1 MTNLT
6 ELLLKGYLLAAPAPT
21 PTPDPQTPNPQIDS
35 SGFMS
40 AIATIV
46 LPVIF
51 AVLGVV
57 ALGRANKGE
66 VGKVMTTAVV
76 SAVGIVFIIGA
87 PLFFFLGDDIL
98 NMFVSTK

>member
-6 ELLLKGYLLAAPAPT
+6 ELLLKGYVLAAPAPQE
-21 PTPDPQTPNPQIDS
+21 PDPTLDS
-35 SGFMS
+35 SGFMN

-46 LPVIF
+46 LPIIF

-66 VGKVMTTAVV
+66 VGKVMTTAVTA
-76 SAVGIVFIIGA
+76 SIGLIFIIGA
-87 PLFFFLGDDIL
+87 PLFYFLGDDIL
-98 NMFVSTK
+98 GMFVATK